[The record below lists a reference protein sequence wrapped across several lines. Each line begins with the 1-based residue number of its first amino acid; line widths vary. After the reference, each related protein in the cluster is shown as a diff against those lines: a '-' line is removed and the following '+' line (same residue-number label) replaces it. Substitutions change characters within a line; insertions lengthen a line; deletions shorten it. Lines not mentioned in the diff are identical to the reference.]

1 MFESSVGQEHLP
13 AEKVVVCVDV
23 QGVFEVLVFSSIT
36 SWCERNSAI
45 WSLEKMDK
53 IPNHNRERFG
63 VTPSDCDPPTLNNKV
78 LFSSQS

>member
-13 AEKVVVCVDV
+13 AEKAVVCVDV
-23 QGVFEVLVFSSIT
+23 QGVFEILVLSSIT
-36 SWCERNSAI
+36 SWCERNLAI

-63 VTPSDCDPPTLNNKV
+63 ATPPDRDPHTLNNKV